1 MVTIFEKGH
10 SLYVFVE
17 FTTSFSNFSRLQMN
31 TEMEK
36 IVKIT
41 AE

>member
-17 FTTSFSNFSRLQMN
+17 FTTSFNNFSKLQMN
-31 TEMEK
+31 IKMEK
-36 IVKIT
+36 IMKIT
-41 AE
+41 VE